1 MRVLFL
7 TNNPL
12 STELYR
18 WLKEREGEVLLH
30 EGRVSADLVRTR
42 RIEFLVSYNYR
53 YLIPPEVTGM
63 FSEPRIVNL
72 HISLLPWNRGA
83 YPNVWSF
90 VDDTPKGV
98 TIHVVD
104 EGIDTGDIL
113 LQKEVFLKEGEHT
126 LRSSYE
132 LLHREIQK
140 LFKENWDLI
149 RNLRIEPRPQEGR
162 GTFHTKEE
170 FRRRI
175 KPLIEDKGW
184 DIPVIEFK
192 ERVRRALR
200 WR

>member
-18 WLKEREGEVLLH
+18 WLREREKEVFLY
-30 EGRVSADLVRTR
+30 EGRVTADMVRTLR
-42 RIEFLVSYNYR
+42 VEFLVSYNYR